1 MRLWH
6 QELIPILD
14 SLRLL
19 DTHQSC
25 CNLRGLGWGRKNS
38 AVDYVFESPYG
49 EDALYVYHYKVL
61 LELRARGYNVAL
73 EWLEPSYCGKRREV
87 REYSAENIIKLL
99 PMKTVWPF
107 HNEELLRNDIKTL
120 EERGWTPY
128 EA

>member
-38 AVDYVFESPYG
+38 AVNHVFESPFG

-73 EWLEPSYCGKRREV
+73 EWLEPDYCGKRRERRKPDPERIV
-87 REYSAENIIKLL
+87 SLMKL
-99 PMKTVWPF
+99 KTVWDF
-107 HNEELLRNDIKTL
+107 HDEECLKNDIQTL
-120 EERGWTPY
+120 EERGWEPF
-128 EA
+128 ES